1 MPDTDI
7 ISEFGTLNAGLAVLS
22 CLVFS
27 HFAQEW
33 KAAGS
38 PVPLCL
44 VLYEPI
50 VTLLSMNTVLA
61 AMAADD
67 SRHLRWLNELDRFVQ
82 AVARFSRTGPK
93 TPSAQTFTEDYM

>member
-1 MPDTDI
+1 M
-7 ISEFGTLNAGLAVLS
+7 GWWS
-22 CLVFS
+22 CRASRFPP
-27 HFAQEW
+27 FAQEW

-44 VLYEPI
+44 VMYEPI

-67 SRHLRWLNELDRFVQ
+67 SRHLRWLNELERFVQ
-82 AVARFSRTGPK
+82 P
-93 TPSAQTFTEDYM
+93 PSARSQKTTLHLPAF